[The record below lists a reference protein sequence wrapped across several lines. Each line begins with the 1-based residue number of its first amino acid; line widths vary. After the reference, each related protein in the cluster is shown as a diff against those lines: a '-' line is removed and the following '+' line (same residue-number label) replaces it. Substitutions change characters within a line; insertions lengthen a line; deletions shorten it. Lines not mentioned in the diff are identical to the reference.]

1 MELSLMMKPSDF
13 SMICIANIFKISFD
27 SSYWITCEIDKAN
40 KSLSLWLALLSRII
54 FPRRKIISAK
64 KPLVKKNHSNEDD
77 EGSFFILALTIDI
90 ESVTSKK
97 VKVQR

>member
-40 KSLSLWLALLSRII
+40 KSLSLWLALLSRI

-97 VKVQR
+97 